1 MALRLVVDSS
11 SDLPKEIIKKYAIQ
25 VVPLFVTIHGKEYL
39 DGVDLTPKEFY
50 ESIQGEESKPFTS
63 QVTPERFAEVFRKN
77 LEAGDEVL
85 CITIGSNASG
95 TWQSANLAK
104 EDVGSERITVVDS
117 NMLCMGTG
125 YICLLAA
132 TMIEEGR
139 SLEEILERIVPLT
152 QNRIE
157 HLFSVD
163 TLEFLK
169 RGGRIKTSKA
179 FVADILNIKPILN
192 AVDATT
198 QPIGKVRGRKKIIP
212 FYLQHME
219 KNFDFD
225 ESPFLSIA
233 HSEDLA
239 FAQEFAQAFREK
251 FSFEKP
257 IYFSEIG
264 ATIGTHTG
272 PGVLAVFYI
281 KR

>member
-11 SDLPKEIIKKYAIQ
+11 SDLPKEMIVKYSIK

-39 DGVDLTPKEFY
+39 DGIDLASNEFY
-50 ESIQGEESKPFTS
+50 EMIRNDESRPFTS
-63 QVTPERFAEVFRKN
+63 QVTPERFK
-77 LEAGDEVL
+77 EAFQEILNDGDDVL

-95 TWQSANLAK
+95 TWQSANLAR
-104 EDVGSERITVVDS
+104 EEIGSERITVVDS

-125 YICLLAA
+125 YITLMAA
-132 TMIEEGR
+132 QMIEDGAC
-139 SLEEILERIVPLT
+139 LEEILKVITPLT

-169 RGGRIKTSKA
+169 RGGRIRSSKA

-212 FYLQHME
+212 YYIQHME
-219 KNFDFD
+219 SNFDV
-225 ESPFLSIA
+225 EKSPFISIA
-233 HSEDLA
+233 HSEDL
-239 FAQEFAQAFREK
+239 EFAKECEVVLRER
-251 FSFEKP
+251 FSWKKP
-257 IYFSEIG
+257 IYISEIG